1 MKTELNHLLY
11 MVTIIS
17 KSPEETFALG
27 IRWAGEVKTG
37 WVIGLDGDLG
47 SGKTQLVKGIAK
59 GLSIAETITSPT
71 YTLASEYEGSHKL
84 DHLDFYRLEN
94 DCQILASG
102 LEPYFKPEG
111 VAVIEWFCRWT
122 GPRPMYLRHAT
133 ITQTDE
139 NERQISYEDFS
150 P

>member
-1 MKTELNHLLY
+1 MKTELSHLLY

-27 IRWAGEVKTG
+27 ESWATEVNPG

-59 GLSIAETITSPT
+59 GLSITETITSPT
-71 YTLASEYEGSHKL
+71 FTLASEYEGTHKL

-94 DCQILASG
+94 DCEILASG

-111 VAVIEWFCRWT
+111 VVVIEWFCRWT
-122 GPRPMYLRHAT
+122 GPRPLYLRHVT

>member
-1 MKTELNHLLY
+1 MKTELSHLLY

-27 IRWAGEVKTG
+27 ESWATEVNPG

-59 GLSIAETITSPT
+59 GLSITETITSPT
-71 YTLASEYEGSHKL
+71 FTLASEYEGTHKL

-94 DCQILASG
+94 DCEILTSG